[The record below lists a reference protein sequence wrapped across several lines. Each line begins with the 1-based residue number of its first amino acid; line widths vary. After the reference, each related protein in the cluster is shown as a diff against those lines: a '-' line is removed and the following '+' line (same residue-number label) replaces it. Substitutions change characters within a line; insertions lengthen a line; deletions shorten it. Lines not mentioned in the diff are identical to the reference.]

1 MELKRDPQVW
11 NRIRALLF
19 VFCGGMLGAVILAL
33 SFLYFLGPT
42 GSYTIRNILLSPD
55 VAEHLSYM
63 DAVNGS
69 KGKAHYI
76 FDRIEFLHYNQQTGE
91 WKRKSI
97 EPKAYHDFYHLILG
111 DSSLTIV
118 PEHVVGLFTRSN
130 PSILSIVVKR
140 EGITSTAEE
149 ARAFQ
154 EVQILPE
161 GDYYRVQLRQQSD
174 APSWA
179 YFFHEEIYSES
190 LKVLLP

>member
-1 MELKRDPQVW
+1 MELKRDPQVGR
-11 NRIRALLF
+11 RIRALLF
-19 VFCGGMLGAVILAL
+19 VFCGGMLAAVVLAL
-33 SFLYFLGPT
+33 SVLHFLGPT

-55 VAEHLSYM
+55 VAEHLSYIE
-63 DAVNGS
+63 AVNGS
-69 KGKAHYI
+69 KGHYV

-91 WKRKSI
+91 WKRQSI
-97 EPKAYHDFYHLILG
+97 KPEDYRRFYNLVLG

-118 PEHVVGLFTRSN
+118 PEHVIGLFTRSN

-140 EGITSTAEE
+140 DGISSNQEE

-161 GDYYRVQLRQQSD
+161 GDYYRVQVRQESV

-179 YFFHEEIYSES
+179 YFFHEGIYSQS
-190 LKVLLP
+190 PKLLLP